1 MASRET
7 YFDEQCAAFD
17 NARWSMTCRQMQ
29 VRIMRGDIEQA
40 HEILQAFCRFTGRV
54 KATMQSPLAAV
65 LPVRIA
71 NALEDEGYV
80 TVQSAAAAFDA
91 QLAEIDQFGPTM
103 LGELRRTIE
112 KIRRGEQWEQFEDD
126 QDLLDDG
133 SLLSI
138 PGSKA

>member
-1 MASRET
+1 MGRKDT

-17 NARWSMTCRQMQ
+17 SVRWSMVCRQMQ
-29 VRIMRGDIEQA
+29 VRIMRGDIDQA

-80 TVQSAAAAFDA
+80 TVQSAAAASDA
-91 QLAEIDQFGPTM
+91 VLAEIDQFGPTM
-103 LGELRRTIE
+103 LGELRRTID

-126 QDLLDDG
+126 QELLDETC
-133 SLLSI
+133 LSEAVR
-138 PGSKA
+138 P